1 MRRWEFFYTLAA
13 NLNVMIEPLP
23 RHEDEWAYYE
33 SEPLFDYVTRVSDMM
48 GEIVTDINSDGSY
61 NSTPHLLSFRFASDY
76 LDGKIDTQSIYMNLY
91 ESPDIQDTLRAFGLD
106 SSKFWYLC
114 LFIKWRVDFEYNTA
128 FVFPT
133 STKEKLHSLISEFE
147 KLSPEFQGG
156 KFISKVPATLSFK
169 VDGGKAITIDDANTL
184 TFIGAAIESLLE
196 QQDIDA
202 LISPKGY
209 RTSDLEK
216 VDLSVRTKI
225 HLFHEYLSPFVK
237 QLKATKGIYASKDK
251 SLLIS
256 RMIYVF
262 RVSEDKK
269 LYTDLNEKGYNKQNQ
284 LKGYL
289 SRYKPFKFW
298 HY

>member
-1 MRRWEFFYTLAA
+1 
-13 NLNVMIEPLP
+13 MIEPLP

-33 SEPLFDYVTRVSDMM
+33 SEPLFDYVCQVSDMM
-48 GEIVTDINSDGSY
+48 GEIVTDINPDGSY
-61 NSTPHLLSFRFASDY
+61 ESTPHLQPFRFASDY
-76 LDGKIDTQSIYMNLY
+76 LNGKIDTQSSIRMDLY

-114 LFIKWRVDFEYNTA
+114 LFIKWRVDYECKTA

-133 STKEKLHSLISEFE
+133 STKEKLHNLISEFE
-147 KLSPEFQGG
+147 KLSLEFQGG
-156 KFISKVPATLSFK
+156 KFVSKVPATLTFK
-169 VDGGKAITIDDANTL
+169 VNGGKTITIDDANTL
-184 TFIGAAIESLLE
+184 TFIGAAIESFLE
-196 QQDIDA
+196 QQDTDD
-202 LISPKGY
+202 LI
-209 RTSDLEK
+209 TSNSYGISELEK

-225 HLFHEYLSPFVK
+225 YLFNEYLSPFVK
-237 QLKATKGIYASKDK
+237 PLEAIKGIYASKDK

-269 LYTDLNEKGYNKQNQ
+269 LYTDLNEKGNKQNQ

>member
-1 MRRWEFFYTLAA
+1 
-13 NLNVMIEPLP
+13 MIKQLP
-23 RHEDEWAYYE
+23 THEDEWAYYE
-33 SEPLFDYVTRVSDMM
+33 SEPLFDYVCQVSDMM
-48 GEIVTDINSDGSY
+48 GEIVTEINPDGSY
-61 NSTPHLLSFRFASDY
+61 ESTPHLLPFRFASDY
-76 LDGKIDTQSIYMNLY
+76 LNGKIDTQSIRMDLY

-114 LFIKWRVDFEYNTA
+114 LFIKWRVDYECKTA

-133 STKEKLHSLISEFE
+133 STKEKLHNLISEFE
-147 KLSPEFQGG
+147 KLSTEFQGG
-156 KFISKVPATLSFK
+156 KFVSKVPATLTFK
-169 VDGGKAITIDDANTL
+169 VNGGKTITIDDANTL
-184 TFIGAAIESLLE
+184 TFIGAAIESFLE
-196 QQDIDA
+196 QQDTDD
-202 LISPKGY
+202 LI
-209 RTSDLEK
+209 TSNSYGISELEK

-225 HLFHEYLSPFVK
+225 YLFNEYLSPFVK
-237 QLKATKGIYASKDK
+237 PLEAIKGIYASKDK

-269 LYTDLNEKGYNKQNQ
+269 LYTDLNEKGNKQNQ

>member
-1 MRRWEFFYTLAA
+1 
-13 NLNVMIEPLP
+13 MIEPLP

-33 SEPLFDYVTRVSDMM
+33 SEPLFDYVTKVSDMM
-48 GEIVTDINSDGSY
+48 GEIATDINPDGSY
-61 NSTPHLLSFRFASDY
+61 NSTPHLQPFRFASDY
-76 LDGKIDTQSIYMNLY
+76 LNGKIDTQSIYMDLY

-114 LFIKWRVDFEYNTA
+114 LFIKWRVDYEYKTA

-133 STKEKLHSLISEFE
+133 STKEKLHNLISEFE

-156 KFISKVPATLSFK
+156 KFVSKVPATLTFK
-169 VDGGKAITIDDANTL
+169 VNGVKTITIDDANTL
-184 TFIGAAIESLLE
+184 SFIGAAIESFLE
-196 QQDIDA
+196 QQDTDD
-202 LISPKGY
+202 LI
-209 RTSDLEK
+209 TSNSYGISELEK

-225 HLFHEYLSPFVK
+225 YLYHKYLSLFVNP
-237 QLKATKGIYASKDK
+237 LEAIKGIYASKDK

-269 LYTDLNEKGYNKQNQ
+269 LYTDLNEKGNKQNQ

-289 SRYKPFKFW
+289 SRYNHKDFF
-298 HY
+298 HF

>member
-1 MRRWEFFYTLAA
+1 
-13 NLNVMIEPLP
+13 MIEPLP

-33 SEPLFDYVTRVSDMM
+33 SEPLFDYVCQVSDMM
-48 GEIVTDINSDGSY
+48 GEIVTDINPDGSY
-61 NSTPHLLSFRFASDY
+61 ESTPHLQPFRFASDY
-76 LDGKIDTQSIYMNLY
+76 LNGKIDTQSIRMDLY

-114 LFIKWRVDFEYNTA
+114 LFIKWRVDYECKTA

-133 STKEKLHSLISEFE
+133 STKEKLNNLISEFE

-156 KFISKVPATLSFK
+156 KFVSKVPATLTFK
-169 VDGGKAITIDDANTL
+169 VNGGKTITIDDANTL
-184 TFIGAAIESLLE
+184 TFIGAAIESFLE
-196 QQDIDA
+196 QQDTDD
-202 LISPKGY
+202 LI
-209 RTSDLEK
+209 TSNSYGISELEK

-225 HLFHEYLSPFVK
+225 YLFNEYLSPFVK
-237 QLKATKGIYASKDK
+237 PLEAIKGIYASKDK

-269 LYTDLNEKGYNKQNQ
+269 LYTDLNEKGNKQNQ

-289 SRYKPFKFW
+289 SRYKPIKFW

>member
-1 MRRWEFFYTLAA
+1 
-13 NLNVMIEPLP
+13 MIKQLP
-23 RHEDEWAYYE
+23 KHEDEWAYYE
-33 SEPLFDYVTRVSDMM
+33 SEPLFDYVCQVSDMM
-48 GEIVTDINSDGSY
+48 GETVTEINPDGSY
-61 NSTPHLLSFRFASDY
+61 ESTPHLLPFRFASDY
-76 LDGKIDTQSIYMNLY
+76 LNGKIDTQSIRMDLY

-114 LFIKWRVDFEYNTA
+114 LFIKWRVDYECKTA

-133 STKEKLHSLISEFE
+133 STKEKLHNLISEFE

-156 KFISKVPATLSFK
+156 KFVSKVPATLTFK
-169 VDGGKAITIDDANTL
+169 VNGGKTITIDDANTL
-184 TFIGAAIESLLE
+184 TFIGAAIESFLE
-196 QQDIDA
+196 QQDTDD
-202 LISPKGY
+202 LI
-209 RTSDLEK
+209 TSNSYGISELEK
-216 VDLSVRTKI
+216 VDLSVRTNI
-225 HLFHEYLSPFVK
+225 YLFNEYLSPFVK
-237 QLKATKGIYASKDK
+237 PLEAIKGIYASKDK

-269 LYTDLNEKGYNKQNQ
+269 LYTDLNEKGNKQNQ

-289 SRYKPFKFW
+289 SRYKPIKFW

>member
-1 MRRWEFFYTLAA
+1 
-13 NLNVMIEPLP
+13 MIKQLP
-23 RHEDEWAYYE
+23 KHEDEWAYYE
-33 SEPLFDYVTRVSDMM
+33 SEPLFDYVCQVSDMM
-48 GEIVTDINSDGSY
+48 GETVTEINPDGSY
-61 NSTPHLLSFRFASDY
+61 ESTPHLLPFRFASDY
-76 LDGKIDTQSIYMNLY
+76 LNGKIDTQSIRMDLY

-114 LFIKWRVDFEYNTA
+114 LFIKWRVDYECKTA

-133 STKEKLHSLISEFE
+133 STKEKLHNLISEFE

-156 KFISKVPATLSFK
+156 KFVSKVPATLTFK
-169 VDGGKAITIDDANTL
+169 VNGGKTITIDDANTL
-184 TFIGAAIESLLE
+184 TFIGAAIESFLE
-196 QQDIDA
+196 QQDTDD
-202 LISPKGY
+202 LI
-209 RTSDLEK
+209 TSNSYGISELEK

-225 HLFHEYLSPFVK
+225 YLFNEYLSPFVK
-237 QLKATKGIYASKDK
+237 PLEAIKGIYASKDK

-269 LYTDLNEKGYNKQNQ
+269 LYTDLNEKGNKQNQ

-289 SRYKPFKFW
+289 SRYKPIKFW

>member
-1 MRRWEFFYTLAA
+1 
-13 NLNVMIEPLP
+13 MIEPLP
-23 RHEDEWAYYE
+23 KHEDEWAYYE
-33 SEPLFDYVTRVSDMM
+33 SEPLFEYVTRVSDMM
-48 GEIVTDINSDGSY
+48 GETVTDINSDGSY
-61 NSTPHLLSFRFASDY
+61 SSTPHLQPFRFASDF

-128 FVFPT
+128 FVFPD

-156 KFISKVPATLSFK
+156 KSISKVPATLSFK
-169 VDGGKAITIDDANTL
+169 VDGGKTITIDDANTL
-184 TFIGAAIESLLE
+184 TFIGAAIESFLE
-196 QQDIDA
+196 QQDTDD
-202 LISPKGY
+202 LI
-209 RTSDLEK
+209 TSNSYGISELEK

-225 HLFHEYLSPFVK
+225 YLYHKYLSLFVSP
-237 QLKATKGIYASKDK
+237 LEAIKGIYASKDK

-269 LYTDLNEKGYNKQNQ
+269 LYTDLNEKKNKQNQ

>member
-1 MRRWEFFYTLAA
+1 
-13 NLNVMIEPLP
+13 MIKQLP
-23 RHEDEWAYYE
+23 KHEDEWAYYE
-33 SEPLFDYVTRVSDMM
+33 SEPLFDYVCQVSDMM
-48 GEIVTDINSDGSY
+48 GETVTEINPDGSY
-61 NSTPHLLSFRFASDY
+61 ESTPHLLPFRFASDY
-76 LDGKIDTQSIYMNLY
+76 LNGKIDTQSIRMDLY

-114 LFIKWRVDFEYNTA
+114 LFIKWRVDYECKTA

-133 STKEKLHSLISEFE
+133 STKEKLHNLISEFE

-156 KFISKVPATLSFK
+156 KFVSKVPATLTFK
-169 VDGGKAITIDDANTL
+169 VNGGKTITIDDANTL
-184 TFIGAAIESLLE
+184 TFIGAAIESFLE
-196 QQDIDA
+196 QQDTDD
-202 LISPKGY
+202 LI
-209 RTSDLEK
+209 TSNSYGISELEK

-225 HLFHEYLSPFVK
+225 YLFNEYLSPFVK
-237 QLKATKGIYASKDK
+237 PLEAIKGIYASKDK

-269 LYTDLNEKGYNKQNQ
+269 LYTDLNEKGNKQNQ

>member
-1 MRRWEFFYTLAA
+1 
-13 NLNVMIEPLP
+13 MIKQLP
-23 RHEDEWAYYE
+23 KHEDEWAYYE
-33 SEPLFDYVTRVSDMM
+33 SEPLFDYVCQVSDMM
-48 GEIVTDINSDGSY
+48 GETVTEINPDGSY
-61 NSTPHLLSFRFASDY
+61 ESTPHLLPFRFASDY
-76 LDGKIDTQSIYMNLY
+76 LNGKIDTQSIRMDLY

-114 LFIKWRVDFEYNTA
+114 LFIKWRVDYECKTA

-133 STKEKLHSLISEFE
+133 STKEKLHNLISEFE

-156 KFISKVPATLSFK
+156 KFVSKVPATLTFK
-169 VDGGKAITIDDANTL
+169 VNGGKTITIDDANTL
-184 TFIGAAIESLLE
+184 TFIGAAIESFLE
-196 QQDIDA
+196 QQDTDD
-202 LISPKGY
+202 LI
-209 RTSDLEK
+209 TSNSYGISELEK
-216 VDLSVRTKI
+216 VDLSVRTMI
-225 HLFHEYLSPFVK
+225 YLFNEYLSPFVK
-237 QLKATKGIYASKDK
+237 PLEAIKGIYASKDK

-269 LYTDLNEKGYNKQNQ
+269 LYTDLNEKGNKQNQ

-289 SRYKPFKFW
+289 SRYKPIKFW

>member
-1 MRRWEFFYTLAA
+1 MWEIFCTLAA
-13 NLNVMIEPLP
+13 NFSNKMIKQLP
-23 RHEDEWAYYE
+23 KHEDEWAYYE
-33 SEPLFDYVTRVSDMM
+33 SEPLFDYVCQVSDMM
-48 GEIVTDINSDGSY
+48 GETVTEINPDGSY
-61 NSTPHLLSFRFASDY
+61 ESTPHLLPFRFASDY
-76 LDGKIDTQSIYMNLY
+76 LNGKIDTQSIRMDLY

-114 LFIKWRVDFEYNTA
+114 LFIKWRVDYECKTA

-133 STKEKLHSLISEFE
+133 STKEKLHNLISEFE

-156 KFISKVPATLSFK
+156 KFVSKVPATLTFK
-169 VDGGKAITIDDANTL
+169 VNGGKTITIDDANTL
-184 TFIGAAIESLLE
+184 TFIGAAIESFLE
-196 QQDIDA
+196 QQDTDD
-202 LISPKGY
+202 LI
-209 RTSDLEK
+209 TSNSYGISELEK

-225 HLFHEYLSPFVK
+225 YLFNKYLSPFVK
-237 QLKATKGIYASKDK
+237 PLEAIKGIYASKDK

-269 LYTDLNEKGYNKQNQ
+269 LYTDLNEKGNKQNQ

-289 SRYKPFKFW
+289 SRYKPIKFW

>member
-1 MRRWEFFYTLAA
+1 
-13 NLNVMIEPLP
+13 MIEPLP

-184 TFIGAAIESLLE
+184 TFIGAAIESFLE

>member
-1 MRRWEFFYTLAA
+1 MWEIFCTLAA
-13 NLNVMIEPLP
+13 NYSNKMIKQLP
-23 RHEDEWAYYE
+23 KHEDEWAYYE
-33 SEPLFDYVTRVSDMM
+33 SEPLFDYVCQVSDMM
-48 GEIVTDINSDGSY
+48 GEIVTDINPDGSY
-61 NSTPHLLSFRFASDY
+61 ESTPHLQPFRFASDY
-76 LDGKIDTQSIYMNLY
+76 LNGKIDTQSIRMDLY

-114 LFIKWRVDFEYNTA
+114 LFIKWRVEYECKTA
-128 FVFPT
+128 FLFPT
-133 STKEKLHSLISEFE
+133 STKEKLQSLISEFE

-156 KFISKVPATLSFK
+156 KFVSKVPATLTFK
-169 VDGGKAITIDDANTL
+169 VNGGKTITIDDANTL
-184 TFIGAAIESLLE
+184 TFIGAAIESFLE
-196 QQDIDA
+196 QQDTDD
-202 LISPKGY
+202 LI
-209 RTSDLEK
+209 TSNSYGISELEK
-216 VDLSVRTKI
+216 VDLSVRTMI
-225 HLFHEYLSPFVK
+225 YLFNEYLSPFVK
-237 QLKATKGIYASKDK
+237 PLEAIKGIYASKDK

-269 LYTDLNEKGYNKQNQ
+269 LYTDLNEKGNKQNQ

>member
-1 MRRWEFFYTLAA
+1 
-13 NLNVMIEPLP
+13 MIKQLP
-23 RHEDEWAYYE
+23 KHEDEWAYYE
-33 SEPLFDYVTRVSDMM
+33 SEPLFDYVCQVSDMM
-48 GEIVTDINSDGSY
+48 GEIVTDINPDGSY
-61 NSTPHLLSFRFASDY
+61 ESTPHLLPFRFASDY
-76 LDGKIDTQSIYMNLY
+76 LNGKIDTQSIRMDLY

-114 LFIKWRVDFEYNTA
+114 LFIKWRVEYECKTA
-128 FVFPT
+128 FLFPT
-133 STKEKLHSLISEFE
+133 STKEKLQSLISEFE

-156 KFISKVPATLSFK
+156 KFVSKVPATLTFK
-169 VDGGKAITIDDANTL
+169 VNGGKTITIDDANTL
-184 TFIGAAIESLLE
+184 TFIGAAIESFLE
-196 QQDIDA
+196 QQDTDD
-202 LISPKGY
+202 LI
-209 RTSDLEK
+209 TSNSYGISELEK
-216 VDLSVRTKI
+216 VDLSVRTMI
-225 HLFHEYLSPFVK
+225 YLFNEYLSPFVK
-237 QLKATKGIYASKDK
+237 PLEAIKGIYASKDK

-269 LYTDLNEKGYNKQNQ
+269 LYTDLNEKGNKQNQ

>member
-1 MRRWEFFYTLAA
+1 MWEIFCTFAA
-13 NLNVMIEPLP
+13 NFSNKMIKQLP
-23 RHEDEWAYYE
+23 KHEDEWAYYE
-33 SEPLFDYVTRVSDMM
+33 SEPLFDYVCQVSDMM
-48 GEIVTDINSDGSY
+48 GETVTEINPDGSY
-61 NSTPHLLSFRFASDY
+61 ESTPHLLPFRFASDY
-76 LDGKIDTQSIYMNLY
+76 LNGKIDTQSIRMDLY

-114 LFIKWRVDFEYNTA
+114 LFIKWRVDYECKTA

-133 STKEKLHSLISEFE
+133 STKEKLHNLISEFE

-156 KFISKVPATLSFK
+156 KFVSKVPATLTFK
-169 VDGGKAITIDDANTL
+169 VNGGKTITMDDANTL
-184 TFIGAAIESLLE
+184 TFIGAAIESFLE
-196 QQDIDA
+196 QQDTDD
-202 LISPKGY
+202 LI
-209 RTSDLEK
+209 TSNSYGISELEK

-225 HLFHEYLSPFVK
+225 YLFNEYLSPFVK
-237 QLKATKGIYASKDK
+237 PLEAIKGIYASKDK

-269 LYTDLNEKGYNKQNQ
+269 LYTDLNEKGNKQNQ

>member
-1 MRRWEFFYTLAA
+1 
-13 NLNVMIEPLP
+13 MIEPLP
-23 RHEDEWAYYE
+23 KHEDEWAYYE
-33 SEPLFDYVTRVSDMM
+33 SEPLFEYVTRVSDMM
-48 GEIVTDINSDGSY
+48 GEIVTDINPDGSY
-61 NSTPHLLSFRFASDY
+61 ESTPHLQPFRFASDY
-76 LDGKIDTQSIYMNLY
+76 LNGKIDTQSIRMDLY
-91 ESPDIQDTLRAFGLD
+91 ESPDVQDTLKAFGLD

-114 LFIKWRVDFEYNTA
+114 LFIKWRVEYECKTA
-128 FVFPT
+128 FLFPT
-133 STKEKLHSLISEFE
+133 STKEKLQSLISEFE
-147 KLSPEFQGG
+147 KLSPEFQGD
-156 KFISKVPATLSFK
+156 KFVSKVPATLTFK

-184 TFIGAAIESLLE
+184 TFIGAAIENFLE
-196 QQDIDA
+196 QQDTDTF
-202 LISPKGY
+202 LTSKRY
-209 RTSDLEK
+209 RTSELEK

-225 HLFHEYLSPFVK
+225 YLFHELSPFVK
-237 QLKATKGIYASKDK
+237 QLKAIKGIYASKDK

-269 LYTDLNEKGYNKQNQ
+269 LYTDLNEKGNKQNQ

>member
-1 MRRWEFFYTLAA
+1 
-13 NLNVMIEPLP
+13 MIEPLP
-23 RHEDEWAYYE
+23 KHEDEWAYYE
-33 SEPLFDYVTRVSDMM
+33 SEPLFEYVTRVSDMM
-48 GEIVTDINSDGSY
+48 GEIVTDINPDGSY
-61 NSTPHLLSFRFASDY
+61 ESTPHLQPFRFASDY
-76 LDGKIDTQSIYMNLY
+76 LNGKIDTQSIRMDLY
-91 ESPDIQDTLRAFGLD
+91 ESPDVQDTLRAFGLD

-114 LFIKWRVDFEYNTA
+114 LFVKWRVDCECKTA
-128 FVFPT
+128 FVFPK
-133 STKEKLHSLISEFE
+133 SGIEQLESLADELK
-147 KLSPEFQGG
+147 KLSPEKSANLQ
-156 KFISKVPATLSFK
+156 FK
-169 VDGGKAITIDDANTL
+169 IDRNKTITVDNGFAL
-184 TFIGAAIESLLE
+184 AALC
-196 QQDIDA
+196 DA
-202 LISPKGY
+202 LISYLPEIANEKCLSPNSYGL
-209 RTSDLEK
+209 DEIEK

-225 HLFHEYLSPFVK
+225 YLFHEYLSPFVK

>member
-1 MRRWEFFYTLAA
+1 
-13 NLNVMIEPLP
+13 MIEPLP
-23 RHEDEWAYYE
+23 KHEDEWAYYE
-33 SEPLFDYVTRVSDMM
+33 SEPLFEYVTRVSDMM
-48 GEIVTDINSDGSY
+48 GETVTDINSDGSY
-61 NSTPHLLSFRFASDY
+61 SSTPHLQPFRFASDF

-147 KLSPEFQGG
+147 KLSLKFQGG
-156 KFISKVPATLSFK
+156 KSISKVPATISFK
-169 VDGGKAITIDDANTL
+169 VDGGKTITIDDANTL
-184 TFIGAAIESLLE
+184 TFIGAAIESFLE
-196 QQDIDA
+196 QQDTDD
-202 LISPKGY
+202 LI
-209 RTSDLEK
+209 TSNSYGISELEK
-216 VDLSVRTKI
+216 VDMSVRTKI
-225 HLFHEYLSPFVK
+225 YLYHKYLSLFVSP
-237 QLKATKGIYASKDK
+237 LEAIKGIYASKDK

-269 LYTDLNEKGYNKQNQ
+269 LYTDLNEKKNKQNQ

>member
-1 MRRWEFFYTLAA
+1 
-13 NLNVMIEPLP
+13 MIKQLP
-23 RHEDEWAYYE
+23 KHEDEWAYYE
-33 SEPLFDYVTRVSDMM
+33 SEPLFDYVCQVSDMM
-48 GEIVTDINSDGSY
+48 GETVTEINPDGSY
-61 NSTPHLLSFRFASDY
+61 ESTPHLQPFRFASDY
-76 LDGKIDTQSIYMNLY
+76 LNGKIDTQSSIRMDLY

-114 LFIKWRVDFEYNTA
+114 LFIKWRVDYECKTA

-133 STKEKLHSLISEFE
+133 STKEKLHNLISEFE

-156 KFISKVPATLSFK
+156 KFVSKVPATLTFK
-169 VDGGKAITIDDANTL
+169 VNGGKTITIDDANTL
-184 TFIGAAIESLLE
+184 TFIGAAIESFLE
-196 QQDIDA
+196 QQDTDD
-202 LISPKGY
+202 LI
-209 RTSDLEK
+209 TSNSYGISELEK
-216 VDLSVRTKI
+216 VDLSIRTKI
-225 HLFHEYLSPFVK
+225 YLFNEYLSPFVK
-237 QLKATKGIYASKDK
+237 PLEAIKGIYASKDK

-269 LYTDLNEKGYNKQNQ
+269 LYTDLNEKGNKQNQ

>member
-1 MRRWEFFYTLAA
+1 
-13 NLNVMIEPLP
+13 MIEPLP
-23 RHEDEWAYYE
+23 KHEDEWAYYE
-33 SEPLFDYVTRVSDMM
+33 SEPLFEYVTRVSDMM
-48 GEIVTDINSDGSY
+48 GETVTDINSDGSY
-61 NSTPHLLSFRFASDY
+61 SSTPHLQPFRFASDF

-128 FVFPT
+128 FVFPD

-156 KFISKVPATLSFK
+156 KSISKVPATLSFK
-169 VDGGKAITIDDANTL
+169 VDGGKTITIDDANTL
-184 TFIGAAIESLLE
+184 TFIGAAIESFLE
-196 QQDIDA
+196 QQDTDD
-202 LISPKGY
+202 LI
-209 RTSDLEK
+209 TSNSYGISELEK

-225 HLFHEYLSPFVK
+225 YLYHKYLSLFVSP
-237 QLKATKGIYASKDK
+237 LEAIKGIYASKDK

-269 LYTDLNEKGYNKQNQ
+269 LYTDLNEKKNKQNQ

-289 SRYKPFKFW
+289 SRYKPFKYW

>member
-1 MRRWEFFYTLAA
+1 
-13 NLNVMIEPLP
+13 MIKQLP
-23 RHEDEWAYYE
+23 KHEDEWAYYE
-33 SEPLFDYVTRVSDMM
+33 SEPLFDYVCQVSDMM
-48 GEIVTDINSDGSY
+48 GEIVTDINPDGSY
-61 NSTPHLLSFRFASDY
+61 ESTPHLQPFRFASDY
-76 LDGKIDTQSIYMNLY
+76 LNGKIDTQSIRMDLY

-114 LFIKWRVDFEYNTA
+114 LFIKWRVDYECKTA

-133 STKEKLHSLISEFE
+133 STKEKLHNLISEFE

-156 KFISKVPATLSFK
+156 KFVSKVPATLTFK
-169 VDGGKAITIDDANTL
+169 VNGGKTITIDDANTL
-184 TFIGAAIESLLE
+184 TFIGAAIESFLE
-196 QQDIDA
+196 QQDTDD
-202 LISPKGY
+202 LI
-209 RTSDLEK
+209 TSNSYGISELEK
-216 VDLSVRTKI
+216 VDLSVRTNI
-225 HLFHEYLSPFVK
+225 YLFNEYLSPFVK
-237 QLKATKGIYASKDK
+237 PLEAIKGIYASKDK

-269 LYTDLNEKGYNKQNQ
+269 LYTDLNEKGNKQNQ

>member
-1 MRRWEFFYTLAA
+1 
-13 NLNVMIEPLP
+13 MIEPLP

-33 SEPLFDYVTRVSDMM
+33 SEPLFDYVNRVSDMM
-48 GEIVTDINSDGSY
+48 GETVTDINPDGSI
-61 NSTPHLLSFRFASDY
+61 SSTTPHLQPFRFASDY
-76 LDGKIDTQSIYMNLY
+76 LDRKIDTRSIRMDLY

-209 RTSDLEK
+209 RTSEIEK

-225 HLFHEYLSPFVK
+225 YLFHEYLSPFVK

>member
-1 MRRWEFFYTLAA
+1 MWEIFCTLAA
-13 NLNVMIEPLP
+13 NFSNKMIKQLLK
-23 RHEDEWAYYE
+23 HEDEWAYYE
-33 SEPLFDYVTRVSDMM
+33 SEPLFDYVCQVSDMM
-48 GEIVTDINSDGSY
+48 GETVTEINPDGSY
-61 NSTPHLLSFRFASDY
+61 ESTPHLQPFRFASDY
-76 LDGKIDTQSIYMNLY
+76 LNGKIDTQSIRMDLY

-114 LFIKWRVDFEYNTA
+114 LFIKWRVDYECKTA

-133 STKEKLHSLISEFE
+133 STKEKLHNLISEFE

-156 KFISKVPATLSFK
+156 KFVSKVPATLTFK
-169 VDGGKAITIDDANTL
+169 VNGGKTITIDDANTL
-184 TFIGAAIESLLE
+184 TFIGAAIESFLE
-196 QQDIDA
+196 QQDTDD
-202 LISPKGY
+202 LI
-209 RTSDLEK
+209 TSNSYGISELEK
-216 VDLSVRTKI
+216 VDLSVRTNI
-225 HLFHEYLSPFVK
+225 YLFNEYLSPFVK
-237 QLKATKGIYASKDK
+237 PLEAIKGIYASKDK

-269 LYTDLNEKGYNKQNQ
+269 LYTDLNEKGNKQNQ

-289 SRYKPFKFW
+289 SRYKPIKFW

>member
-1 MRRWEFFYTLAA
+1 
-13 NLNVMIEPLP
+13 MIKQLP
-23 RHEDEWAYYE
+23 KHEDEWAYYE
-33 SEPLFDYVTRVSDMM
+33 SEPLFEYVTRISDMM
-48 GEIVTDINSDGSY
+48 GEIVTDINPDGSY
-61 NSTPHLLSFRFASDY
+61 ESTPHLQPFRFASDY
-76 LDGKIDTQSIYMNLY
+76 LNGKIDTQSSIRMDLY

-114 LFIKWRVDFEYNTA
+114 LFIKWRVDYECKTA

-133 STKEKLHSLISEFE
+133 STKEKLHNLISEFE

-156 KFISKVPATLSFK
+156 KFVSKVPATLTFK
-169 VDGGKAITIDDANTL
+169 VNGGKTITIDDANTL
-184 TFIGAAIESLLE
+184 TFIGAAIESFLE
-196 QQDIDA
+196 QQDTDD
-202 LISPKGY
+202 LI
-209 RTSDLEK
+209 TSNSYGISELEK
-216 VDLSVRTKI
+216 VDLSVRTMI
-225 HLFHEYLSPFVK
+225 YLFNEYLSPFVK
-237 QLKATKGIYASKDK
+237 PLEAIKGIYASKDK

-269 LYTDLNEKGYNKQNQ
+269 LYTDLNEKGNKQNQ

>member
-1 MRRWEFFYTLAA
+1 
-13 NLNVMIEPLP
+13 MIEPLP

-33 SEPLFDYVTRVSDMM
+33 SEPLFDYVCQVSDMM
-48 GEIVTDINSDGSY
+48 GEIVTDINPDGSY
-61 NSTPHLLSFRFASDY
+61 ESTPHLQPFRFASDY
-76 LDGKIDTQSIYMNLY
+76 LNGKIDTQSSIRMDLY
-91 ESPDIQDTLRAFGLD
+91 ESPDIQDTLRVFGLD

-114 LFIKWRVDFEYNTA
+114 LFIKWRVDYECKTA

-133 STKEKLHSLISEFE
+133 STKEKLHNLISEFE
-147 KLSPEFQGG
+147 KLSLEFQGG
-156 KFISKVPATLSFK
+156 KFVSKVPATLTFK
-169 VDGGKAITIDDANTL
+169 VNGGKTITIDDANTL
-184 TFIGAAIESLLE
+184 TFIGAAIESFLE
-196 QQDIDA
+196 QHDTDD
-202 LISPKGY
+202 LI
-209 RTSDLEK
+209 TSNSYGISELEK

-225 HLFHEYLSPFVK
+225 YLFNEYLSPFVK
-237 QLKATKGIYASKDK
+237 PLEAIKGIYASKDK

-269 LYTDLNEKGYNKQNQ
+269 LYTDLNEKGNKQNQ

-289 SRYKPFKFW
+289 SRYKPIKFW

>member
-1 MRRWEFFYTLAA
+1 
-13 NLNVMIEPLP
+13 MIEPLP

-33 SEPLFDYVTRVSDMM
+33 SEPLFDYVCQVSDMM
-48 GEIVTDINSDGSY
+48 GEIVTDINPDGSY
-61 NSTPHLLSFRFASDY
+61 ESTPHLQPFRFASDY
-76 LDGKIDTQSIYMNLY
+76 LNGKIDTQSSIRMDLY

-114 LFIKWRVDFEYNTA
+114 LFIKWRVDYECKTA

-133 STKEKLHSLISEFE
+133 STKEKLHNLISEFE
-147 KLSPEFQGG
+147 KLSLEFQGG
-156 KFISKVPATLSFK
+156 KFVSKVPATLTFK
-169 VDGGKAITIDDANTL
+169 VNGGKTITIDDANTL
-184 TFIGAAIESLLE
+184 TFIGAAIESFLE
-196 QQDIDA
+196 QQDTDD
-202 LISPKGY
+202 LI
-209 RTSDLEK
+209 TSNSYGISELEK
-216 VDLSVRTKI
+216 VDLSVRTMI
-225 HLFHEYLSPFVK
+225 YLFNEYLSPFVK
-237 QLKATKGIYASKDK
+237 PLEAIKGIYASKDK

-269 LYTDLNEKGYNKQNQ
+269 LYTDLNEKGNKQNQ

>member
-1 MRRWEFFYTLAA
+1 
-13 NLNVMIEPLP
+13 MIEPLP

-33 SEPLFDYVTRVSDMM
+33 SEPLFDYVCQVSDMM
-48 GEIVTDINSDGSY
+48 GEIVTDINPDGSY
-61 NSTPHLLSFRFASDY
+61 ESTPHLQPFRFASDY
-76 LDGKIDTQSIYMNLY
+76 LNGKIDTQSIRMDLY

-114 LFIKWRVDFEYNTA
+114 LFIKWRVDYECKTA

-133 STKEKLHSLISEFE
+133 STKEKLHNLISEFE

-156 KFISKVPATLSFK
+156 KFVSKVPATLTFK
-169 VDGGKAITIDDANTL
+169 VNGGKTITIDDANTL
-184 TFIGAAIESLLE
+184 TFIGAAIESFLE
-196 QQDIDA
+196 QQDTDD
-202 LISPKGY
+202 LI
-209 RTSDLEK
+209 TSNSYGISELEK
-216 VDLSVRTKI
+216 VDLSVRTMI
-225 HLFHEYLSPFVK
+225 YLFNEYLSPFVK
-237 QLKATKGIYASKDK
+237 PLEAIKGIYASKDK

-269 LYTDLNEKGYNKQNQ
+269 LYTDLNEKGNKQNQ

>member
-1 MRRWEFFYTLAA
+1 
-13 NLNVMIEPLP
+13 MIKQLP
-23 RHEDEWAYYE
+23 KHEDEWAYYE
-33 SEPLFDYVTRVSDMM
+33 SEPLFDYVCQVSDMM
-48 GEIVTDINSDGSY
+48 GETVTEINPDGSY
-61 NSTPHLLSFRFASDY
+61 ESTPHLLPFRFASDY
-76 LDGKIDTQSIYMNLY
+76 LNGKIDTQSIRMDLY

-114 LFIKWRVDFEYNTA
+114 LFIKWRVDYECKTA

-133 STKEKLHSLISEFE
+133 STKEKLHNLISEFE
-147 KLSPEFQGG
+147 KLSLEFQGG
-156 KFISKVPATLSFK
+156 KFVSKVPATLTFK
-169 VDGGKAITIDDANTL
+169 VNGGKTITIDDANTL
-184 TFIGAAIESLLE
+184 TFIGAAIESFLE
-196 QQDIDA
+196 QQDTDD
-202 LISPKGY
+202 LI
-209 RTSDLEK
+209 TSNSYGISELEK

-225 HLFHEYLSPFVK
+225 YLFNEYLSPFVK
-237 QLKATKGIYASKDK
+237 PLEAIKGIYASKDK

-269 LYTDLNEKGYNKQNQ
+269 LYTDLNEKGNKQNQ

-289 SRYKPFKFW
+289 SRYKPIKFW

>member
-1 MRRWEFFYTLAA
+1 
-13 NLNVMIEPLP
+13 MIKQLP
-23 RHEDEWAYYE
+23 KHEDEWAYYE
-33 SEPLFDYVTRVSDMM
+33 SEPLFEYVTRISDMM
-48 GEIVTDINSDGSY
+48 GEIVTDINPDGSY
-61 NSTPHLLSFRFASDY
+61 ESTPHLQPFRFASDY
-76 LDGKIDTQSIYMNLY
+76 LNGKIETQSIRMDLY

-114 LFIKWRVDFEYNTA
+114 LFIKWRVDYECKTA

-133 STKEKLHSLISEFE
+133 STKEKLHNLISEFE
-147 KLSPEFQGG
+147 KLSPEFQGR
-156 KFISKVPATLSFK
+156 KFVSKVPATLTFK
-169 VDGGKAITIDDANTL
+169 VNGGKTITIDDANTL
-184 TFIGAAIESLLE
+184 TFIGAAIESFLE
-196 QQDIDA
+196 QQDTDD
-202 LISPKGY
+202 LI
-209 RTSDLEK
+209 TSNSYGISELEK
-216 VDLSVRTKI
+216 VDLSVRTNI
-225 HLFHEYLSPFVK
+225 YLFNEYLSPFVK
-237 QLKATKGIYASKDK
+237 PLEAIKGIYASKDK

-269 LYTDLNEKGYNKQNQ
+269 LYTDLNEKGNKQNQ

>member
-1 MRRWEFFYTLAA
+1 
-13 NLNVMIEPLP
+13 MIKQLP
-23 RHEDEWAYYE
+23 THEDEWAYYE
-33 SEPLFDYVTRVSDMM
+33 SEPLFDYVCQVSDMM
-48 GEIVTDINSDGSY
+48 GETVTEINPDGSY
-61 NSTPHLLSFRFASDY
+61 ESTPHLLPFRFASDY
-76 LDGKIDTQSIYMNLY
+76 LNGKIDTQSIRMDLY

-114 LFIKWRVDFEYNTA
+114 LFIKWRVDYECKTA

-133 STKEKLHSLISEFE
+133 STKEKLHNLISEFE

-156 KFISKVPATLSFK
+156 KFVSKVPATLTFK
-169 VDGGKAITIDDANTL
+169 VNGGKTITIDDANTL
-184 TFIGAAIESLLE
+184 TFIGAAIESFLE
-196 QQDIDA
+196 QQDTDD
-202 LISPKGY
+202 LI
-209 RTSDLEK
+209 TSNSYGISELEK
-216 VDLSVRTKI
+216 VDLSVRTMI
-225 HLFHEYLSPFVK
+225 YLFNEYLSPFVK
-237 QLKATKGIYASKDK
+237 PLEAIKGIYASKDK

-269 LYTDLNEKGYNKQNQ
+269 LYTDLNEKGNKQNQ